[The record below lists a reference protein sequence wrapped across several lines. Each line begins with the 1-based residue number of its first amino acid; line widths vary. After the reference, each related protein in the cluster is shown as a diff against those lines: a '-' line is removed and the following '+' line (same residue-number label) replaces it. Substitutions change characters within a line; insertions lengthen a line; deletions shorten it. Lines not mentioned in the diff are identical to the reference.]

1 MSTLALLDRIRRD
14 WAQRAPEVDPAPMLT
29 FITFSRAHALL
40 GDAVRSTAARADL
53 TSGTRDLLFT
63 LYRSAPPEGLPAS
76 EVAALLAVSPATV
89 TGSAD
94 RLEARGLLTRTLD
107 PQDRRSWRLALTDAG
122 RALVQAHLP
131 EHLAFEEQLLAAL
144 TPEERRSFEG
154 LLRKLIAHAEAQGL
168 A

>member
-1 MSTLALLDRIRRD
+1 MTILKALDRIRHD
-14 WAQRAPEVDPAPMLT
+14 WQAAEPELDSAPMLT

-40 GDAVRSTAARADL
+40 GDAVRATAAQADL
-53 TSGTRDLLFT
+53 TSATRDLLLT

-89 TGSAD
+89 TGNTD
-94 RLEARGLLTRTLD
+94 RLEARGLLTRRLD
-107 PQDRRSWRLALTDAG
+107 PQDRRSWRLALTDQG

-131 EHLAFEEQLLAAL
+131 VHLAFEAQLLAAL
-144 TPEERRSFEG
+144 SSEEIQQFEG

-168 A
+168 D